1 MTVKRTEL
9 LEAEPLPLLKP
20 PKPRLVAGLVG
31 VAVFTLLGFLGGDAT
46 FSLGFFALAMWLVYA
61 GWVLLEA
68 RAFIQ
73 ARGTVLK
80 VRTYTR
86 MHEVHAQDV
95 VGLKHQFNGRRPDFQ
110 LLTRQG
116 RPVWVPASKF
126 ERGHATLF
134 AWLGWFVPDAEL
146 DEKSKVYRDV
156 LVKDGLI

>member
-20 PKPRLVAGLVG
+20 PRPRLVTGAIG
-31 VAVFTLLGFLGGDAT
+31 VAVLTLLGFLGGDDT
-46 FSLGFFALAMWLVYA
+46 YSLGFFALALWLVYA

-68 RAFIQ
+68 RAFMQ
-73 ARGTVLK
+73 AQGMVLR

-86 MHEVHAQDV
+86 MCEVHAQDV

-116 RPVWVPASKF
+116 GKIWVPASKF

-146 DEKSKVYRDV
+146 DAKSVIYRDV
-156 LVKDGLI
+156 LVQDGLI